1 MDEDSVDRLSFSY
14 CFDIFQALTWTNYY
28 YTNFTDGDRQVMWH
42 AQDHMSSLCQ
52 SEKLHLDL
60 SVVRLL
66 LLALHTPDCKH
77 HIQIDFACVL
87 SMPTN
92 SKFFEQIKETK
103 KSLLQFI
110 CPIVCMLW
118 HNVP

>member
-1 MDEDSVDRLSFSY
+1 
-14 CFDIFQALTWTNYY
+14 
-28 YTNFTDGDRQVMWH
+28 
-42 AQDHMSSLCQ
+42 MSSLCQ

-66 LLALHTPDCKH
+66 LLAPGPPDCKKR
-77 HIQIDFACVL
+77 IQISFACVL
-87 SMPTN
+87 SMPAN
-92 SKFFEQIKETK
+92 GKSFEQIKETK

-110 CPIVCMLW
+110 CPVLCTLW